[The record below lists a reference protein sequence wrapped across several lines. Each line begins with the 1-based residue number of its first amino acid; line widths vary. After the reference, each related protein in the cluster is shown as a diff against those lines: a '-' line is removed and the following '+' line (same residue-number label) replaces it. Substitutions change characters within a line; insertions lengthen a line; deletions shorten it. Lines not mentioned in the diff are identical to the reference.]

1 MRWNKNGINS
11 VLPLLIV
18 EFDFIFIFIND
29 DDCDWAQRNQ
39 TINMRCTWA
48 HFQHHHR
55 GSNRL
60 SVWRSSL
67 LCVPG
72 SLVHLNYIISFR
84 INDDAFHS
92 FAPSLK
98 REIAHPT
105 YECLCAYFHLFK
117 LKTFPS
123 MLHISH
129 FPLSAFAK
137 WIVVNFLLEN
147 LWVIRHYFIINFSS
161 YYWMDNK
168 LKLKSNT
175 LAA

>member
-84 INDDAFHS
+84 WWCISLFRSISQTWDCTSNIWMLMCLFPSFQTEDFSKHASYFAFS
-92 FAPSLK
+92 SL
-98 REIAHPT
+98 
-105 YECLCAYFHLFK
+105 CLCKMNSSKFLVGKFMGNSS
-117 LKTFPS
+117 L
-123 MLHISH
+123 LHYKS
-129 FPLSAFAK
+129 FE
-137 WIVVNFLLEN
+137 LLLN
-147 LWVIRHYFIINFSS
+147 GQ
-161 YYWMDNK
+161 
-168 LKLKSNT
+168 
-175 LAA
+175 